1 MYNGPMKRKRGVSAI
16 AASRIPERVVSITVT
31 SLFAVLCVLS
41 LFLIKS
47 KEFVF
52 ETATPIVV
60 TPLKET
66 VEVFP
71 IGVNPLEK
79 TIVENPEIN
88 AYIETHLSANVLREH
103 KREGWFTHTL
113 ALLTQFDWYQ
123 NLASP
128 ISRILVIDSGERKEE
143 VISHFSKI
151 LRWSKEEGAQ
161 FESLV
166 AGSSPSIDE
175 GKFFPGHYVVSK
187 DATPEEVAAMLTEQ
201 FDTQVLSRYPEE
213 VSSVVPLEDALAI
226 ASLLEREAYD
236 FTDMREIS
244 GIIWNRLF
252 VDMPLQLDASL
263 QYARANNG
271 GNTWWPTPVPAD
283 KYINSPFNTY
293 KNKGLPPTPIANP
306 SSEAILAALNP
317 KATECLFYFHD
328 KDGGF
333 HCSVTYE
340 EHVKALKEIYG
351 RGR

>member
-1 MYNGPMKRKRGVSAI
+1 VSLSI
-16 AASRIPERVVSITVT
+16 A
-31 SLFAVLCVLS
+31 SLFTVLCIVA

-47 KEFVF
+47 KEIVF
-52 ETATPIVV
+52 ETAAPITE

-66 VEVFP
+66 VETFP
-71 IGVNPLEK
+71 LGVNPREK
-79 TIVENPEIN
+79 TIVENPEIH
-88 AYIETHLSANVLREH
+88 AYIENNFSTNISER
-103 KREGWFTHTL
+103 KREGWFDRTL
-113 ALLTQFDWYQ
+113 ALLTQFEWYQ

-151 LRWSKEEGAQ
+151 LRWSNEEGAV

-166 AGSSPSIDE
+166 AGSSPALED

-201 FDTQVLSRYPEE
+201 FDAQVLSRYPEE
-213 VSSVVPLEDALAI
+213 VASVVPLSDALAI

-271 GNTWWPTPVPAD
+271 GDTWWPTPVPAD
-283 KYINSPFNTY
+283 KYIPSPFNTY
-293 KNKGLPPTPIANP
+293 KNKGLPPSPIANP

-317 KATECLFYFHD
+317 KSTDCLFYFHD
-328 KDGGF
+328 RDGGF
-333 HCSVTYE
+333 HCSVTYK
-340 EHVKALKEIYG
+340 EHVKTLKEIYG
-351 RGR
+351 RGK